1 MVYPFIAQGNDV
13 KKYCKRYMHA
23 YIYIQTS
30 YYKTVDEKAIETLN
44 QEPIDWGSIEQAS
57 DIVIL

>member
-1 MVYPFIAQGNDV
+1 
-13 KKYCKRYMHA
+13 MHA

-57 DIVIL
+57 DIVILWMK